1 MNLRLHEKML
11 TLFDQFDNLI
21 GDSRYDQ
28 EKKYPIEYNQI
39 VKSIKKII
47 EKEAEL
53 SIKFNNK
60 SLTPTN
66 IPPLGQKE
74 RNEVKIK

>member
-1 MNLRLHEKML
+1 M
-11 TLFDQFDNLI
+11 
-21 GDSRYDQ
+21 
-28 EKKYPIEYNQI
+28 KY
-39 VKSIKKII
+39 IKKII
-47 EKEAEL
+47 EKETEL

>member
-1 MNLRLHEKML
+1 MIYRPDKRCMIDVLAGTCFNRRRSIRLEK
-11 TLFDQFDNLI
+11 
-21 GDSRYDQ
+21 
-28 EKKYPIEYNQI
+28 EYPIEYNQNM
-39 VKSIKKII
+39 KYIKKII
-47 EKEAEL
+47 EKETEL